1 MCSWQR
7 RIAAEVSRS
16 HTFVC
21 VDWSWISS
29 VQSHIFASTNGA
41 TVAKWDCV
49 VDFLPVY
56 YVVSLPRLS
65 WTVFTTLCNTRH
77 MCECIE
83 NSLSSITAPHRK
95 GMLEGSSSEEAD
107 GLCRLLVHDHWIAC
121 IFFFFLSSSSFF
133 FFFTTCFVSSFR
145 DPTSS
150 TCWSAWPRT
159 LWRRCLTPSS
169 PDTLP
174 ADTKRYLGIIFHPHQ
189 RSRLNFLPWSSQT
202 QNELCFL
209 SSGGDASGVEQA
221 RYRKLGSSV
230 DHHSGHPGW
239 FTASGSAHLRLIQG
253 ENSYVLFYRSEALYL
268 FPFYFNFTKIS
279 RRNIWLLTPL
289 YIYLIIFCDYL
300 LADSD

>member
-133 FFFTTCFVSSFR
+133 FFLQL
-145 DPTSS
+145 
-150 TCWSAWPRT
+150 A
-159 LWRRCLTPSS
+159 L
-169 PDTLP
+169 
-174 ADTKRYLGIIFHPHQ
+174 
-189 RSRLNFLPWSSQT
+189 FLPSEILQAVRAGVPGRVHCGEDALRHPPQTLSQRT
-202 QNELCFL
+202 QK
-209 SSGGDASGVEQA
+209 G
-221 RYRKLGSSV
+221 
-230 DHHSGHPGW
+230 
-239 FTASGSAHLRLIQG
+239 I
-253 ENSYVLFYRSEALYL
+253 
-268 FPFYFNFTKIS
+268 
-279 RRNIWLLTPL
+279 
-289 YIYLIIFCDYL
+289 
-300 LADSD
+300 